1 MRYLLLL
8 YGEPVRPEDIPPG
21 AIEAHMTFSR
31 ELHDAGAYVD
41 SAPLA
46 PPTEA
51 KTVRIKRRDRLVV
64 DGPFAETKE
73 VLGGYYLI
81 DVDTLDDAIEWA
93 AKLPSARYGHIE
105 VRPIVMREAEV
116 AS

>member
-8 YGEPVRPEDIPPG
+8 YGAPFRPEDIQPS
-21 AIEAHMTFSR
+21 AFEAHMTFTR
-31 ELHDAGAYVD
+31 ELHEAGAFVD

-46 PPTEA
+46 PVEAA
-51 KTVRIKRRDRLVV
+51 KTVRIKRRERIVV

-81 DVDTLDDAIEWA
+81 EAESIDAAVEWAKRLESDVDG
-93 AKLPSARYGHIE
+93 SIE
-105 VRPIVMREAEV
+105 VRPLLSI
-116 AS
+116 SG

>member
-8 YGEPVRPEDIPPG
+8 YGAPFRPEEIPPS
-21 AIEAHMTFSR
+21 AFEAHMTFSR

-46 PPTEA
+46 PVETA
-51 KTVRIKRRDRLVV
+51 KTVQIRSGKRLVV

-81 DVDTLDDAIEWA
+81 EADSLDAAVDWAQRLRSDVDG
-93 AKLPSARYGHIE
+93 SIE
-105 VRPIVMREAEV
+105 VRPVLSIPG
-116 AS
+116 

>member
-8 YGEPVRPEDIPPG
+8 YGAPFRPDEIPPE
-21 AIEAHMTFSR
+21 AFEAHMTFSR

-46 PPTEA
+46 PAETA
-51 KTVRIKRRDRLVV
+51 KTVRVRGGERSVV

-73 VLGGYYLI
+73 ILGGYYLI
-81 DVDTLDDAIEWA
+81 EAESMDAAVAWANRLRSEVDG
-93 AKLPSARYGHIE
+93 SIE
-105 VRPIVMREAEV
+105 VRPVLSI
-116 AS
+116 